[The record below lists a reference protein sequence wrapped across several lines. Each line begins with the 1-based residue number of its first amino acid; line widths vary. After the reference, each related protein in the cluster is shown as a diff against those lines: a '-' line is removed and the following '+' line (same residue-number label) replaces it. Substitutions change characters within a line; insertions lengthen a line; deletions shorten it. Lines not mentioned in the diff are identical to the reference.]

1 MYSKALEEVM
11 NRFELDRMVNKFTL
25 NELQA
30 LVTYYGSPEGKS
42 AQEKL
47 GSLMMEVM
55 TQVQQE
61 VKKAME
67 VAKKQQPAP
76 QPAPPAPEEQ
86 KQPQAPSK
94 Q

>member
-1 MYSKALEEVM
+1 
-11 NRFELDRMVNKFTL
+11 
-25 NELQA
+25 
-30 LVTYYGSPEGKS
+30 
-42 AQEKL
+42 
-47 GSLMMEVM
+47 MMEVM

-86 KQPQAPSK
+86 KQPQAPSGK